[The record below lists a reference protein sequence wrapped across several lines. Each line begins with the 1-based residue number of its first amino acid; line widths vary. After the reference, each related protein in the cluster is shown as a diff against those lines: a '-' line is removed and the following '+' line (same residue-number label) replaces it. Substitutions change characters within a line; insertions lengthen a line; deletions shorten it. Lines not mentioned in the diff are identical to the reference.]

1 MGRTYVLL
9 NCDFIC
15 FQDEKKVDLDLNS
28 SSVSLRALPALC
40 DDAETA
46 VSTTESGVAAE
57 DVGVV
62 EHPEILVSR
71 IFMEKLGLNE
81 CLKVRYPS
89 ARGMIPRA
97 HYTGT
102 RNPNNFQLSQSL
114 TYARSDAQDF
124 DARFR

>member
-1 MGRTYVLL
+1 MGRTYNPVLL

-15 FQDEKKVDLDLNS
+15 YQDEKKVDLDLNS

-46 VSTTESGVAAE
+46 ESTTGSGVAAE

-81 CLKVRYPS
+81 CLKVRYPC

-97 HYTGT
+97 HCTGT
-102 RNPNNFQLSQSL
+102 RNPNNFHLSQS
-114 TYARSDAQDF
+114 
-124 DARFR
+124 

>member
-1 MGRTYVLL
+1 MGRTYNPVLL

-15 FQDEKKVDLDLNS
+15 YQDEKKVDLDLNS

-97 HYTGT
+97 RIIREHATQT
-102 RNPNNFQLSQSL
+102 TFNCRNL
-114 TYARSDAQDF
+114 
-124 DARFR
+124 